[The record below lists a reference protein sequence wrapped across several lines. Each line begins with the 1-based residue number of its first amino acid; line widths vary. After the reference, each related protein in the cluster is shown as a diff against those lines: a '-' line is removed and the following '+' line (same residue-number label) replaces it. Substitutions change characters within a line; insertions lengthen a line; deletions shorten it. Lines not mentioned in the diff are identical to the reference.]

1 MNTYQA
7 LKIIRDRLAKDLV
20 EGKKSY
26 EKLSRELEA
35 LTKQVRTIEA
45 TVAVNTRLITDLDN
59 VLRNTSEAAVAQ
71 SQVKPKGKP
80 GRKPKAKV
88 EAATTE
94 PKVRKK
100 PGRKPKAETEAKP
113 AAKAAKAPAKTPGKR
128 GPKPRKGAAEGRR
141 AVAEGLRPPIKD
153 AIAKVMG
160 GKTMSIDDIFEGLK
174 AKSWLPNSSEPRQY
188 ISYLLSTSKDRF
200 ERVQGARGVY
210 RPVSSDTKV
219 EKTEKVEKKSK
230 VTISTD
236 DILASAGVLGDA
248 TFGG

>member
-45 TVAVNTRLITDLDN
+45 TVAVNTRLVADLDN

-100 PGRKPKAETEAKP
+100 PGRKPKAETEAKA
-113 AAKAAKAPAKTPGKR
+113 AAKADKTPGKR

-210 RPVSSDTKV
+210 RPATPSGAKAEKAEKV
-219 EKTEKVEKKSK
+219 EKTEKKSK